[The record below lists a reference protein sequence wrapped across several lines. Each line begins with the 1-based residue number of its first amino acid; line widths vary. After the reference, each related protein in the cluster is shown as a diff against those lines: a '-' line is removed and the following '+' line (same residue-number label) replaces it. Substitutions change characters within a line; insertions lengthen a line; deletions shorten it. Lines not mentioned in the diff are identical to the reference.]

1 MPVSGSVWK
10 KVGIF
15 EHSQDDNQEYIL
27 STFLKAKKL
36 LGNRKEYTC
45 LELGPGDWL
54 GTAIVAK
61 AYGAKKTYLVDIGRF
76 AQWSSDYY
84 RKFVELCPQDL
95 LQDLDLSSEQLMLRS
110 CSAEYM
116 VEGLKSLEQIPTCS
130 VDLIFS
136 SAVLEHVRRDE
147 FEETMKE
154 LRRALKKD
162 GLVFHG
168 VDLQDHLGGGLNH
181 LRFSPEFWESDWIY
195 KSGVYTNRTR
205 FKEMV
210 SIMENCGFTLLRHR
224 TEKWTEEVLSRAKM
238 DKTFR
243 ALPEDEFLIK
253 TVEVELGVE

>member
-1 MPVSGSVWK
+1 M
-10 KVGIF
+10 
-15 EHSQDDNQEYIL
+15 
-27 STFLKAKKL
+27 
-36 LGNRKEYTC
+36 
-45 LELGPGDWL
+45 
-54 GTAIVAK
+54 
-61 AYGAKKTYLVDIGRF
+61 
-76 AQWSSDYY
+76 
-84 RKFVELCPQDL
+84 ELCPQDS
-95 LQDLDLSSEQLMLRS
+95 LQDMDLSSEQLMLHS

-116 VEGLKSLEQIPTCS
+116 VEGLKSLGQIPTRS

-154 LRRALKKD
+154 LRRVLKKD

-224 TEKWTEEVLSRAKM
+224 TEKWTEEVLSRSKM

-243 ALPEDEFLIK
+243 TLPEDEFLIK